1 MASIGVPVSGNYSV
15 DLELYI
21 FHSTIKTVNATSE
34 KVVLAVYLIV
44 LVLSLIQTFW
54 KNKYIDRLLARM
66 NEAYSDGKFESS
78 QVCFRQQIMT
88 CYRFDQRFSYIPH
101 PNRSILFIIS
111 THIQVLTLVAIRTL
125 ATRQSELINDCFSFH
140 SPYQVLQCEGAR
152 DPCQLNDT
160 ETAPK
165 CSYYLFEQ
173 TNFITMVTSVITW
186 HYALRYLVVKLVR
199 FVRWI
204 LFRDNDQPRMLY
216 WCCCRATP
224 CALRWLMRFQY
235 IALWI
240 YLFFIIFCGFMWNI
254 SLFNMS
260 IDYLGPVWTPIFV
273 AADRLFTLSLALA
286 PEFIQNWL
294 DATSNGEVLADF
306 ESKELL
312 LANVEPLVYLIDR
325 KTKFSTSTE
334 NRTSQNNAN
343 VIVEPT
349 TSS

>member
-1 MASIGVPVSGNYSV
+1 
-15 DLELYI
+15 
-21 FHSTIKTVNATSE
+21 
-34 KVVLAVYLIV
+34 
-44 LVLSLIQTFW
+44 
-54 KNKYIDRLLARM
+54 
-66 NEAYSDGKFESS
+66 
-78 QVCFRQQIMT
+78 
-88 CYRFDQRFSYIPH
+88 
-101 PNRSILFIIS
+101 
-111 THIQVLTLVAIRTL
+111 
-125 ATRQSELINDCFSFH
+125 
-140 SPYQVLQCEGAR
+140 
-152 DPCQLNDT
+152 
-160 ETAPK
+160 
-165 CSYYLFEQ
+165 
-173 TNFITMVTSVITW
+173 
-186 HYALRYLVVKLVR
+186 
-199 FVRWI
+199 
-204 LFRDNDQPRMLY
+204 
-216 WCCCRATP
+216 
-224 CALRWLMRFQY
+224 
-235 IALWI
+235 
-240 YLFFIIFCGFMWNI
+240 MWNI